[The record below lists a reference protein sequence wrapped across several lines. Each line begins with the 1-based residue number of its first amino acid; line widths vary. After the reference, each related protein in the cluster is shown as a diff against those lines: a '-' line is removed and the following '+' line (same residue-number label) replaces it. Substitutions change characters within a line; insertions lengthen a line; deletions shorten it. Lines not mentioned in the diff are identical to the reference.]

1 MQTKYTNIRADRPI
15 IPHVVK
21 KDLTPALSM
30 LIDQDMKWWCAN
42 FLDCK
47 TG

>member
-1 MQTKYTNIRADRPI
+1 MQAKYTGLKADRPI

-30 LIDQDMKWWCAN
+30 PASEATKH
-42 FLDCK
+42 
-47 TG
+47 

>member
-30 LIDQDMKWWCAN
+30 LIDSRNDVVVLC
-42 FLDCK
+42 
-47 TG
+47 